1 MYLYK
6 YFYKGVD
13 YTSGNLCTDEI
24 NQYIR
29 GRYLSAS
36 EAVWRIFEYD
46 VTRREPSV
54 DRYPVH
60 LENENYVVYDTKDD
74 LSRKR
79 AQESISK
86 LERYFLRPVS
96 AIFNDV
102 KYTEYFERY
111 MVTTTPAKRAAGNS
125 WIDEAEPTS
134 KRCTVYERTAV
145 HVARMDTKH
154 LHMGDVWYLR
164 LVLRHKPARSFA

>member
-13 YTSGNLCTDEI
+13 YTTGNLCVDDI
-24 NQYIR
+24 SQYIR

-54 DRYPVH
+54 QRYPVH
-60 LENENYVVYDTKDD
+60 LENENYVVYNSKDD

-86 LERYFLRPVS
+86 LERYFKRPLAVE
-96 AIFNDV
+96 FEDL
-102 KYTEYFERY
+102 KYLDYYEKY
-111 MVTTTPAKRAAGNS
+111 MVNNKPAKRAGTKL
-125 WIDEAEPTS
+125 WTDEAPQGKWCSVCE
-134 KRCTVYERTAV
+134 KDDV
-145 HVARMDTKH
+145 HVARMDSKQ
-154 LHMGDVWYLR
+154 LHMGDVRYLR
-164 LVLRHKPARSFA
+164 LVLRHKSARSYR